1 MIIPKFDK
9 VHNRFKLNG
18 VHYSHSD
25 LKEVAYSFIKEGD
38 PYEKLVGDFLT
49 DWLSDSEYITART
62 SGTTSAPKKIQLS
75 KQHMVNSAIATAE
88 FFDLFPGDTALH
100 CLPANYIAGKM
111 MLVRAIA
118 IGLEMDL
125 TEPTTSPIF
134 DYEKSYNFCAMVPLQ
149 LSHMVDYISNIE
161 NILVGSAVVSNKL
174 KARIQKCPGNIFET
188 YGMTE
193 TCTHIA
199 ARRLNNFER
208 SPLPEHQWHLFT
220 ALPEVN
226 ISQDLRGCLVI
237 DAPYVSTREIITNDI
252 IKLHSDR
259 TFEWLGRLDN
269 VINSGGVKLYP
280 EVIENKLSKHVMQ
293 RFFIASEDDEKLGEK
308 LILVVE
314 GDSNSID
321 KSMFNAL
328 DKYEIP
334 KQIYYLPEF
343 IETFSGKIQR
353 KETLD
358 LIKM

>member
-1 MIIPKFDK
+1 MIPTYNK

-18 VHYSHSD
+18 EHYSHKD

-38 PYEKLVGDFLT
+38 PYEKVIGDFLT
-49 DWLSDSEYITART
+49 DWLSDSDYITART
-62 SGTTSAPKKIQLS
+62 SGTSGVPKVIHLS
-75 KQHMVNSAIATAE
+75 KQHMVNSAIATAD
-88 FFDLFPGDTALH
+88 FFDLKPGDSALH
-100 CLPANYIAGKM
+100 CLPGNYIAGKM
-111 MLVRAIA
+111 MLVRAFA

-125 TEPTTSPIF
+125 TEPTASPIF
-134 DYEKSYNFCAMVPLQ
+134 DYDKLYDFSAMVPLQ
-149 LSHMVDYISNIE
+149 LTHMVDYVDNIK

-174 KARIQKCPGNIFET
+174 KARIQKCTGNIFET

-199 ARRLNNFER
+199 ARRLNNFDR
-208 SPLPEHQWHLFT
+208 SPISEEQWHLFT
-220 ALPEVN
+220 ALPNVN

-252 IKLHSDR
+252 IKFHSDR

-280 EVIENKLSKHVMQ
+280 EVIENKLSKQVMQ
-293 RFFIASEDDEKLGEK
+293 RFFIASKDDESLGQK

-321 KSMFNAL
+321 KSVFDAL

-334 KQIYYLPEF
+334 KQIFYLPKF

-353 KETLD
+353 TETLE
-358 LIKM
+358 LLK

>member
-1 MIIPKFDK
+1 MIPTYNK

-18 VHYSHSD
+18 EHYSHKD

-38 PYEKLVGDFLT
+38 PYEKVIGDFLT
-49 DWLSDSEYITART
+49 DWLSDSDYITART
-62 SGTTSAPKKIQLS
+62 SGTSGVPKIIELS

-88 FFDLFPGDTALH
+88 FFDLKPGDSALH
-100 CLPANYIAGKM
+100 CLPGNYIAKM
-111 MLVRAIA
+111 MLIRAFA

-125 TEPTTSPIF
+125 TEPTASPIF
-134 DYEKSYNFCAMVPLQ
+134 DYDKPYDFSAMVPLQ
-149 LSHMVDYISNIE
+149 LKHMVDYVGNIK

-174 KARIQKCPGNIFET
+174 KARLQKCPGNIFET

-199 ARRLNNFER
+199 ARRLNNFDR
-208 SPLPEHQWHLFT
+208 SPIPEEQWHLFT
-220 ALPEVN
+220 ALPSVN

-259 TFEWLGRLDN
+259 TFEWFGRLDN

-280 EVIENKLSKHVMQ
+280 EVIENKLSKQLMQ
-293 RFFIASEDDEKLGEK
+293 RFFIASKNDESLGEK

-321 KSMFNAL
+321 KAIFDVL

-334 KQIYYLPEF
+334 KQIYYLPKF

-353 KETLD
+353 TETLE
-358 LIKM
+358 LLK